1 MRTVSGAAG
10 RGVWPRW
17 LGAKGQVSGVTLGRV
32 IRGLGFVCGA
42 AAWAVVVWVWPGL
55 HLGDDGGSRS
65 AQPAVLIAVASIQAA
80 VVVAGLAVGAIVLQ
94 VMARYSW
101 AVVRSVLPSWLAPV
115 LAIVVGG
122 GVVFPLWAAF
132 APTGRL
138 STAAFA
144 AFGWSLLAIGVTVWE
159 TARRMNPPSLSTET
173 RRRALRVLSRDHRGG
188 RASDIAAEVLGQL
201 AAEAE
206 LPYQE
211 GLQMVGTYTLVMA
224 DRARESSHG
233 EVAAAVRALGERAAS
248 AESAALASSV
258 VRALWILGLDQ
269 AAHPCVFDEAHKA
282 LIAIAGDA
290 RRRGQ
295 RGLATDAL
303 DALAGMTAR
312 RVGRALPIVG
322 YRTPPKPRIPP
333 PPPRRSDDGFF
344 PPPIYPSSLPAGADQ
359 EPVVPVGSQASR
371 LDLLNRFVRDFA
383 AESMPAAELAA
394 TLAAGLGRSADTHG
408 STWACEHG
416 RSTWWDDYEL
426 LDETVR
432 ALVALLPSPQPA
444 STTWPSGWQGH
455 GAFDGDIQRLADLTD
470 CLYRQGKHVPVDLV
484 EDALELIGV
493 RLRAEQPTATDL
505 PATRTGWRDPPMRS
519 EEGGI
524 ARVTADCLSRLMSS
538 AFDAGFDRR
547 ALSTGLRILASV
559 TASAQQGDRDATV
572 AYANALTRFTR
583 DTSRFGLEAQSQ
595 AGSHRMQAVLIGL
608 ISETDQLLD
617 AARRQKGHIPVICRA
632 VEELTTALTWN
643 TPRARMYAVPVA
655 MLQARLAA
663 AGWPVSLP
671 SGQRRMNE
679 LDGPE
684 TPPPARPLP
693 DELVS
698 EVKTMLTDSLPHDH
712 ARLTAAAVITLW
724 AHAACAAGDG
734 SFDEARRISSFLTRQ
749 LRDRDK
755 RYAQM
760 PAPLAA
766 PGEEQ
771 RPGYQPLNS
780 HLRHLISAAAR
791 WCAKADLAVTP
802 TTPHAAG
809 APTSFAIARWLVSQ
823 PDTSDWTYRGTEDAA
838 ETHLVIAEMPDGSR
852 RVLRDQDLRT
862 GDLRWGYTGT
872 GAHDLSCVLLADILA
887 RHRQCPDCFGV
898 SPLAADMITCKS
910 CYNTGLRSGTRQA
923 EDHLLTEVIAN
934 LPEEFQR
941 TRLEFLRA
949 IAGMQPDD
957 SASRRAIRH
966 TKSSIARRLARILP
980 AESVPPTAWHDDQ
993 QA

>member
-1 MRTVSGAAG
+1 MGGVRTDSGEAG
-10 RGVWPRW
+10 RGVRPRW
-17 LGAKGQVSGVTLGRV
+17 LGANSQLSGARLGQI
-32 IRGLGFVCGA
+32 IRGLGFVCSA
-42 AAWAVVVWVWPGL
+42 VAWAVVVWVWPGL
-55 HLGDDGGSRS
+55 HLGNDGGSRS

-101 AVVRSVLPSWLAPV
+101 AVVRSVLPGWLAPV

-122 GVVFPLWAAF
+122 GVVLPLWVAF

-159 TARRMNPPSLSTET
+159 AARRMNPPSLSAEA

-188 RASDIAAEVLGQL
+188 RASDVAAEVLGQL
-201 AAEAE
+201 AAGAE

-211 GLQMVGTYTLVMA
+211 GLRMVGTYTLVLA
-224 DRARESSHG
+224 DRAREGSHG
-233 EVAAAVRALGERAAS
+233 EVGLAVRALGERATS
-248 AESAALASSV
+248 VESVALASSV
-258 VRALWILGLDQ
+258 VRALWVLGLDQ

-282 LIAIAGDA
+282 LTAIAGDA

-295 RGLATDAL
+295 RELATDAL

-312 RVGRALPIVG
+312 RVSRALPAVG
-322 YRTPPKPRIPP
+322 SRTPPKPRIPP

-344 PPPIYPSSLPAGADQ
+344 PRPVYPSSLPTGVDQ
-359 EPVVPVGSQASR
+359 EPVVPAGSRASR
-371 LDLLNRFVRDFA
+371 RDLLNRFVWDFA
-383 AESMPAAELAA
+383 ADSDMPAGDLAA
-394 TLAAGLGRSADTHG
+394 TLAAGLMRPADTGG
-408 STWACEHG
+408 STGACGHG
-416 RSTWWDDYEL
+416 PSAWWDEYEL
-426 LDETVR
+426 LDETVD

-444 STTWPSGWQGH
+444 STSWPSGWQGH
-455 GAFDGDIQRLADLTD
+455 GAFDGDIQRLADLAD

-484 EDALELIGV
+484 EDALEMIGV
-493 RLRAEQPTATDL
+493 RLRAEQPPATDL
-505 PATRTGWRDPPMRS
+505 PATRTGWRYPPMRS

-572 AYANALTRFTR
+572 AYANALIRFTL
-583 DTSRFGLEAQSQ
+583 DTSRHGLEAQSQ
-595 AGSHRMQAVLIGL
+595 AGSQRMQVVLIGL
-608 ISETDQLLD
+608 ISEIDQLLD
-617 AARRQKGHIPVICRA
+617 AVRRQKGQNPEICQA

-655 MLQARLAA
+655 MLQARLVA

-671 SGQRRMNE
+671 SGQRRMSELNE
-679 LDGPE
+679 PE

-698 EVKTMLTDSLPHDH
+698 EVQTMLTDSLPHDH

-724 AHAACAAGDG
+724 AHAACLVQNG
-734 SFDEARRISSFLTRQ
+734 SADEARRISAFLTGQ
-749 LRDRDK
+749 LRVRDK

-771 RPGYQPLNS
+771 IPGYQPLDS
-780 HLRHLISAAAR
+780 HLRRIISAAAR
-791 WCAKADLAVTP
+791 WCAKANLAVTP
-802 TTPHAAG
+802 TIPHAAG
-809 APTSFAIARWLVSQ
+809 PPTCYAIARWLVSQ
-823 PDTSDWTYRGTEDAA
+823 PDTSDWTYQGTEDAA

-872 GAHDLSCVLLADILA
+872 GAHDLSSVLLADILTG
-887 RHRQCPDCFGV
+887 HRECPDCFGV
-898 SPLAADMITCKS
+898 IALAADMITCKS
-910 CYNTGLRSGTRQA
+910 CYNTGLRSGTRRA
-923 EDHLLTEVIAN
+923 EYDLLIKVIEN
-934 LPEEFQR
+934 LPEEFER
-941 TRLEFLRA
+941 TRLQFLCA
-949 IAGMQPDD
+949 ITGKQMAD
-957 SASRRAIRH
+957 SDISAARRTIRDA
-966 TKSSIARRLARILP
+966 KSSIVGRLARIRH
-980 AESVPPTAWHDDQ
+980 T
-993 QA
+993 